1 MESSCR
7 KKNKQTNNDGPR
19 TKMFDFK
26 TTERQRQ
33 EAQEWVSN
41 DHSIHPSIYPFDY
54 SSTCLPLYTLD
65 FLLECVLYNVICD
78 VLSSEVLWD
87 VTLANDTND
96 LGGFLF
102 FAFSSL
108 SVCSRKMDP
117 STTTT
122 KQEPARK
129 QQEQHR
135 KHNATRE
142 PRGTKGRKGWLVP
155 RTFSFGEPLAVNRR
169 RQGSKIQERLTQRSE
184 YITV

>member
-1 MESSCR
+1 MQ
-7 KKNKQTNNDGPR
+7 KKKQTDKQRRTADKDVRFQDDG
-19 TKMFDFK
+19 K
-26 TTERQRQ
+26 TTAGSTRMGVQR
-33 EAQEWVSN
+33 SL
-41 DHSIHPSIYPFDY
+41 HPSIYPFVY